1 MLSTLI
7 PNQNWEN
14 KSRFCTAMFM
24 LHFCFFPFNFG
35 RVANTGKNAIKR
47 NAIFHITKSL
57 DFGQRPSIYLIH
69 WFALSSYLSTHIVV
83 VLTWFSPLMQYS
95 PDLIRLLVK
104 WGIGS
109 WTTRFSEYKTFSQS
123 RQSSKCDIK
132 TVKLVSTYVVLHTRH
147 PVTYKIPRPIWI
159 DCPFFLRKKKKETN
173 SRDFS
178 E

>member
-1 MLSTLI
+1 MLDNASVVNFDTQPKMGGIKILNCNVHA
-7 PNQNWEN
+7 PFLLF
-14 KSRFCTAMFM
+14 S
-24 LHFCFFPFNFG
+24 FNFN
-35 RVANTGKNAIKR
+35 RVGNTGKNAIKR

-83 VLTWFSPLMQYS
+83 VLTWLMQYS
-95 PDLIRLLVK
+95 TDLIRLLVK

-132 TVKLVSTYVVLHTRH
+132 MGEIGFNARGFTY
-147 PVTYKIPRPIWI
+147 
-159 DCPFFLRKKKKETN
+159 
-173 SRDFS
+173 
-178 E
+178 